1 MSCAVFLDGAYLE
14 KVLTIDFGQQE
25 ISMEKLALELAKP
38 EELLRA
44 YYYHC
49 PPFQSN
55 PPTPEEKE
63 RYSRRHRFYTALS
76 YIPRFEV
83 RLGRLAFRGLDE
95 YGKEI
100 FIQKRVDCMI
110 GVDMAILASKERIT
124 SVSLLSGDSDLI
136 PAIEAVK
143 REGVVVALW
152 HGSTKDSLPGVDI
165 VQISDLRFPINQ
177 EFINKV
183 LR

>member
-1 MSCAVFLDGAYLE
+1 MVCAVFLDGGYLE
-14 KVLTIDFGQQE
+14 KVLKIDFGQPE
-25 ISMEKLALELAKP
+25 VDMEKLALELAKP

-49 PPFQSN
+49 PPFQSS
-55 PPTPEEKE
+55 PPTSEEAE

-83 RLGRLAFRGLDE
+83 RLGRLAYRGMDE
-95 YGKEI
+95 HGKKV

-110 GVDMAILASKERIT
+110 GVDMAMLAGKGRVK
-124 SVSLLSGDSDLI
+124 SVALLSGDSDLI

-143 REGVVVALW
+143 REGVIVNLW
-152 HGSTKDSLPGVDI
+152 HGSTPDTSPGEDI
-165 VQISDLRFPINQ
+165 MQISDVRIPVDRELVDKIIR
-177 EFINKV
+177 
-183 LR
+183 